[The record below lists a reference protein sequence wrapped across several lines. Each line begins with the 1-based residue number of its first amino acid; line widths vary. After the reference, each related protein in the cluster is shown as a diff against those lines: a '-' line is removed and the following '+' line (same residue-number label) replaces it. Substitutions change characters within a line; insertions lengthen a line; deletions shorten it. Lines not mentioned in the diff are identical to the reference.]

1 MKITKINL
9 YKYSKPFMFK
19 FHNTQMRRTNAE
31 SILIQLELDEGFIAH
46 GESTPMAYIT
56 GEDCSTVVQVIRNCF
71 APILFSEDVHSI
83 NDVGE
88 ILNQLESECRS
99 RNIFHYNSAL
109 GAVDIALLDALG
121 KLKQVPMIGLLG
133 PVVRKNASYS
143 ISIPFLPLQKIRE
156 LFAQLPGVARIKYV
170 KVLVGE
176 DESRNIERVR
186 LARSL
191 FGDQADIRVENN
203 GKWTFRQAVS
213 NLEKLRQFNI
223 TAVEQPLEKDDITG
237 LHILRKAIDIP
248 IIADESMCDL
258 SDAMRLIENESCDIL
273 NIKISKCGGL
283 LRSKQI
289 ANFAKA
295 QNIQCQMGAHV
306 GETEILRE
314 AGRSFALTTSNLVYF
329 EGCSFLLFEDSWQG
343 KQFHIT
349 VDRKA
354 EIPGFGLGV
363 GLTDQQSIIKHCS
376 PIAEL
381 TG

>member
-19 FHNTQMRRTNAE
+19 FHNTQMRRANAE
-31 SILIQLELDEGFIAH
+31 SIIIQLECDEGFAAY

-56 GEDCSTVVQVIRNCF
+56 GEDYSTVVQVIRNYF
-71 APILFSEDVHSI
+71 SPILFSQDVKTI
-83 NDVGE
+83 DDVDG
-88 ILNQLESECRS
+88 ILTQLESVCRI

-109 GAVDIALLDALG
+109 GAVDLALLDALG
-121 KLKQVPMIGLLG
+121 KLRQVPMIGLLG
-133 PVVRKNASYS
+133 SAVRKKASYS
-143 ISIPFLPLQKIRE
+143 VSIPFLPLQKIRK
-156 LFAQLPGVARIKYV
+156 LFAQIPGLAGVKYV

-176 DESRNIERVR
+176 DERRNIERVR
-186 LARSL
+186 VVRSL
-191 FGDQADIRVENN
+191 FGDHADIRVENN

-223 TAVEQPLEKDDITG
+223 TAVEQPLEKDDVKG
-237 LHILRKAIDIP
+237 LHMLRKAIGIP
-248 IIADESMCDL
+248 VIADESMCSL

-289 ANFAKA
+289 ANFAEA

-314 AGRSFALTTSNLVYF
+314 AGKSFALTTSNLIYF
-329 EGCSFLLFEDSWQG
+329 EGCSFLLFEDSWRG
-343 KQFHIT
+343 TQFDIT
-349 VDRKA
+349 IDRKD

-363 GLTDQQSIIKHCS
+363 RLADQQSIMKHCS
-376 PIAEL
+376 LIAEL
-381 TG
+381 PG